1 MTPKW
6 GRHHLDQEV
15 EVRGWCPVGM
25 AERRDTLLNVCI
37 QVVTAGKWT
46 HAFGNSWRYFGHVW
60 SCLDTL
66 YTYSTHQQ
74 NGKVSEMITAALY
87 FVCSFIEYST
97 VVTVPCTKSI
107 YMHCTYKGENVRILQ
122 QIQKVSQMIIA
133 VARCAS
139 RGGHGNASKLRI
151 VLHCLLVWHHPE
163 AQACLHS
170 LPPLNSLLTVFL
182 NYQTDIVLTMRLT
195 LFLCCAAMSCSLQG
209 EVLASISTWLWALN
223 AQVIMFHVVMSNLMS
238 PFASYSHCVA
248 YTMHEGRVIAWA
260 AHVITIR
267 GEVPKLTSCF
277 CSIVPGKLHLSREC
291 KHQL

>member
-1 MTPKW
+1 MLCTYTYILVLCTHTGTAYTHQQVWAHLANWGLTALQDRWQWWLWGKWWIVQCQYMTPKW

-97 VVTVPCTKSI
+97 VVAVPCTKSI

-122 QIQKVSQMIIA
+122 QIQKVSQMIIT

-139 RGGHGNASKLRI
+139 RRGHCNASKLRI
-151 VLHCLLVWHHPE
+151 VLHCLLVWHHLE
-163 AQACLHS
+163 AQACLYS

-182 NYQTDIVLTMRLT
+182 NYQTDIVLTMRL
-195 LFLCCAAMSCSLQG
+195 LFYFV
-209 EVLASISTWLWALN
+209 VLPWAVHFNGKWLHW
-223 AQVIMFHVVMSNLMS
+223 
-238 PFASYSHCVA
+238 
-248 YTMHEGRVIAWA
+248 
-260 AHVITIR
+260 
-267 GEVPKLTSCF
+267 
-277 CSIVPGKLHLSREC
+277 
-291 KHQL
+291 